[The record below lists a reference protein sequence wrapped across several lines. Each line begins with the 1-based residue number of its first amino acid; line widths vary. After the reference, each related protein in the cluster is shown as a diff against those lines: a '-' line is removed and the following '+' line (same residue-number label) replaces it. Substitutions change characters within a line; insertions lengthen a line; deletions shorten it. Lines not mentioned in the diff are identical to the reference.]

1 MLGDP
6 QGCSHEGSWH
16 GRGLQVGVRAQSEL
30 VRVAI
35 AALWAK
41 AKPWSCVLVP
51 AVHGE
56 GTGQLQHPG
65 LQLPL
70 LTQGCGRSCNSINEL
85 NMLGSAFAIQ
95 NNMIMKENYKVIV
108 INGPQVGRE
117 LTQAGIT
124 LGHGP
129 AMVPGEGGRGGR
141 SWSC

>member
-1 MLGDP
+1 MAREGFAGWCESPERAGEGGNSCSLGK
-6 QGCSHEGSWH
+6 GKA
-16 GRGLQVGVRAQSEL
+16 LEL
-30 VRVAI
+30 C
-35 AALWAK
+35 
-41 AKPWSCVLVP
+41 PCPVP

-70 LTQGCGRSCNSINEL
+70 PAQGCGRSCNSINEL

-129 AMVPGEGGRGGR
+129 AAVPGEGGRGGR